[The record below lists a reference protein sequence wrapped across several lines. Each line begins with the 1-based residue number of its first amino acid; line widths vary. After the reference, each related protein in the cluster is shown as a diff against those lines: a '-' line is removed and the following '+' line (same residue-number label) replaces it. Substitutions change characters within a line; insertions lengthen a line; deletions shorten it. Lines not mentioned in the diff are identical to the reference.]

1 MGSRKDT
8 CKDGAV
14 PKQTTGKTP
23 NRNLRAP
30 DDVWLPALARAEAE
44 GTTLTDAMVGFL
56 RDYGAGPLPGA
67 RVFTFANWPEAAEW
81 GERHATALTA
91 LVRSLDEAAIPAP
104 AEWLA
109 VAAWLGTTHHEGDVA
124 QQKRVIT
131 GHILRRAME
140 VTRGGWRDR
149 YRDSRHLSE
158 TVQAILERHLPLT
171 PGTAG

>member
-1 MGSRKDT
+1 MGTRNDT

-23 NRNLRAP
+23 NRNLRAS

-44 GTTLTDAMVGFL
+44 GTTLTDALVAFL
-56 RDYGAGPLPGA
+56 RDYGGGPLPGA
-67 RVFTFANWPEAAEW
+67 RTFSFANWPEAAKWAE
-81 GERHATALTA
+81 GHATALGELGQELDTA
-91 LVRSLDEAAIPAP
+91 AVPAP

-109 VAAWLGTTHHEGDVA
+109 IAAWLGSTHHQNDPA

-131 GHILRRAME
+131 GHILRRATE
-140 VTRGGWRDR
+140 VTRGGWRQR

-158 TVQAILERHLPLT
+158 TVQAILERHLPLA
-171 PGTAG
+171 PDAG